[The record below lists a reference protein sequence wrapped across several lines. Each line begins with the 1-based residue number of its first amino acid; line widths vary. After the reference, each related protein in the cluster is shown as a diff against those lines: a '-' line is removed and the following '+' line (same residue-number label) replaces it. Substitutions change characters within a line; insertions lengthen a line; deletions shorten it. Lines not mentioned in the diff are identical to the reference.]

1 MNKPNN
7 IEGVIIFTEE
17 KEKEFFLGLSEEEAR
32 ELYLKQI
39 EEITNTLFDR
49 DNLPGG
55 IQIALAKLM
64 SLDPNRLMVSSQK
77 LNDMSQTYV
86 SPKEAYGLIRTD
98 LAPYSRPHLAGDKGK
113 RRYLDGR

>member
-1 MNKPNN
+1 M
-7 IEGVIIFTEE
+7 VILTKEQEE
-17 KEKEFFLGLSEEEAR
+17 KLFLGLSEEEAR

-39 EEITNTLFDR
+39 EERTNTLFDR
-49 DNLPGG
+49 NNLPGG

-64 SLDPNRLMVSSQK
+64 SLDPNRLMVASQK

-86 SPKEAYGLIRTD
+86 SPKEAYELISTD
-98 LAPYSRPHLAGDKGK
+98 LAPYSRPHLAGDKSK